1 MQYKSKYGYKVLYRE
16 LDGTKYKIYL
26 VTNSLEN
33 ALWNIRWYEYNTKEN
48 NKSIKNLTWYL
59 EEIKTLKEYK
69 KLWKGCPF
77 SDDLS

>member
-1 MQYKSKYGYKVLYRE
+1 MQYRSKYGYKVLYRE

-33 ALWNIRWYEYNTKEN
+33 ALWNIRWYGYNTNKN